1 LVVEEINL
9 FFTLHCDSGMQR
21 ETHTIDAT
29 GKVLGRLAAEI
40 AVLLR
45 GKHKSDFAPYKDIG
59 DIIIV
64 KNVAQLRFT
73 GKKMEQKKYYRHSG
87 YLGGLKEIS
96 LKELFAKNPAEV
108 FKKAVFGMLPSNKL
122 RAKMIKRLKFE

>member
-1 LVVEEINL
+1 
-9 FFTLHCDSGMQR
+9 MQR
-21 ETHTIDAT
+21 EIHTIDAAE
-29 GKVLGRLAAEI
+29 KVLGRLAAEI

-59 DIIIV
+59 DVVIV
-64 KNVAQLRFT
+64 KNVARLKFT

-96 LKELFAKNPAEV
+96 LKKLFEKNPSEV
-108 FKKAVFGMLPSNKL
+108 FKKAVFGMLPNNKL